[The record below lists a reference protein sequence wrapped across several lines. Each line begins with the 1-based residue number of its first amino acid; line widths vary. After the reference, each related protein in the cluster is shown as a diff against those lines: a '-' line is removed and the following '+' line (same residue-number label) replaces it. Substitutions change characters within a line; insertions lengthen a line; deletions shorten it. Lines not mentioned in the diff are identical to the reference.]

1 MDYFKIGA
9 LKVFADIGALIEEDE
24 KNKTK
29 FTDLP
34 TDILEIVKGHVTNFK
49 DNKDEYNF
57 LGNFRKGENKDLY
70 KFFFNKDL
78 YFFTSEKVLK
88 YIDTIGNNNRY
99 EDEYVFY
106 ITDINLK
113 NILEY
118 INQKYKKDYRIIR
131 VIYKFNNGF
140 KNPKNSKFYIDIGYG
155 EARIN
160 NNNTLQIHYG
170 KDYWTKEYNIPN
182 NLKSYLNDN
191 VWNIKNIL

>member
-9 LKVFADIGALIEEDE
+9 LKVFAYIGALIEEDE
-24 KNKTK
+24 INKTK

-131 VIYKFNNGF
+131 VIHKFNNRF

-160 NNNTLQIHYG
+160 NNNTLQTRIC
-170 KDYWTKEYNIPN
+170 T
-182 NLKSYLNDN
+182 LKFKKLFSLLLLY
-191 VWNIKNIL
+191 

>member
-70 KFFFNKDL
+70 KFFFNKKL
-78 YFFTSEKVLK
+78 FFFTSERALIKC
-88 YIDTIGNNNRY
+88 DTIGNNHWY

-106 ITDINLK
+106 ITDINLN

-118 INQKYKKDYRIIR
+118 INQKYKKDYRTNRI
-131 VIYKFNNGF
+131 IYKFYNGL

-160 NNNTLQIHYG
+160 NNNTFQIHYG

-182 NLKSYLNDN
+182 DLKSYLNNN